1 MIDIN
6 SDVGEFPHLL
16 EDGTYY
22 QLMDYITSINI
33 ACGGHAGDYNFMK
46 TMIRMG
52 IEKNLNIGAHPGFPD
67 KENFGRKLMVMNP
80 SDIKDTIMKQIEN
93 LFEIAVAEKTKLKH
107 VKPHGAL
114 YNQAAK
120 SSTISNA
127 IGLAVKQIDP
137 RLTIVGLSDS
147 LMIDNWK
154 EMGLNVAEEAFA
166 DRAYEA
172 DGSLRNREL
181 ENALI
186 TNPAKAAKQAMMI
199 IKRGEII
206 SMDGNSISINAETIC
221 IHSDTPNALAIA
233 KAVKKIMRTEK

>member
-1 MIDIN
+1 MIDVN

-33 ACGGHAGDYNFMK
+33 ACGGHAGDYNLMK
-46 TMIRMG
+46 AMIRMG
-52 IEKNLNIGAHPGFPD
+52 VEKNVTIGAHPGYPD
-67 KENFGRKLMVMNP
+67 KENFGRKIMVMNP
-80 SDIKDTIMKQIEN
+80 PDIMDTIMKQIEN
-93 LFEIAVAEKTKLKH
+93 LFEIAAAEKTELQH

-120 SSTISNA
+120 SSTIAHA

-137 RLTIVGLSDS
+137 QLTIVGLSDS
-147 LMIDNWK
+147 LMIDTWK
-154 EMGLNVAEEAFA
+154 EMGLNVAGEAFA

-186 TNPAKAAKQAMMI
+186 TNPTQAAKQAMMI
-199 IKRGEII
+199 IKSGEII
-206 SMDGNSISINAETIC
+206 SVDGNTISINAQTIC
-221 IHSDTPNALAIA
+221 IHSDTPNALVIA
-233 KAVKKIMRTEK
+233 KAVKNIED

>member
-1 MIDIN
+1 MIDVN

-33 ACGGHAGDYNFMK
+33 ACGGHAGDYNSMK
-46 TMIRMG
+46 AMIRMG
-52 IEKNLNIGAHPGFPD
+52 IEKNVNIGAHPGYPD
-67 KENFGRKLMVMNP
+67 KENFGRKIMVMNP
-80 SDIKDTIMKQIEN
+80 PDIMDTIMKQIEN
-93 LFEIAVAEKTKLKH
+93 LFEIAAAEKTEVQH

-114 YNQAAK
+114 YNQAIK
-120 SSTISNA
+120 SSTIAHA
-127 IGLAVKQIDP
+127 IGLAVKKIDP
-137 RLTIVGLSDS
+137 QLTIVGLSDS
-147 LMIDNWK
+147 LMIDTWK
-154 EMGLNVAEEAFA
+154 EMGLNVAGEAFA

-186 TNPAKAAKQAMMI
+186 TNPTQAAKQAMMI
-199 IKRGEII
+199 IKSGEII
-206 SMDGNSISINAETIC
+206 SMDGNIISINAQTIC

-233 KAVKKIMRTEK
+233 KAVKNRED

>member
-33 ACGGHAGDYNFMK
+33 ACGGHAGDYNLMK
-46 TMIRMG
+46 AMIRMG
-52 IEKNLNIGAHPGFPD
+52 IEKNVNIGAHPGYPD
-67 KENFGRKLMVMNP
+67 KENFGRKIMVMNP
-80 SDIKDTIMKQIEN
+80 SDIMDTIIKQIEK
-93 LFEIAVAEKTKLKH
+93 LFEIAAAEKTELQH

-120 SSTISNA
+120 SSTIAHA
-127 IGLAVKQIDP
+127 IGLAVKKIDP
-137 RLTIVGLSDS
+137 QLTIVGLSDS
-147 LMIDNWK
+147 LMIDTWK
-154 EMGLNVAEEAFA
+154 EMGLNVAREAFA
-166 DRAYEA
+166 DRSYEA

-186 TNPAKAAKQAMMI
+186 TNPSQAAKQAMMI
-199 IKRGEII
+199 IKSGEII
-206 SMDGNSISINAETIC
+206 SVDGNTISINAQTIC

-233 KAVKKIMRTEK
+233 KAVKNRDD

>member
-33 ACGGHAGDYNFMK
+33 ACGGHAGDYNLMK
-46 TMIRMG
+46 AMIRMG
-52 IEKNLNIGAHPGFPD
+52 IEKNVNIGAHPGYPD
-67 KENFGRKLMVMNP
+67 KENFGRKIMVMNP
-80 SDIKDTIMKQIEN
+80 SDIMDTIIKQIEN
-93 LFEIAVAEKTKLKH
+93 LFEIAAAEKTELQH

-114 YNQAAK
+114 YSQAAK
-120 SSTISNA
+120 SSTIAHA
-127 IGLAVKQIDP
+127 IGLAVKKIDP
-137 RLTIVGLSDS
+137 QLTIVGLSDS
-147 LMIDNWK
+147 LMIDTWK
-154 EMGLNVAEEAFA
+154 EMGLNVAREAFA
-166 DRAYEA
+166 DRSYEA

-186 TNPAKAAKQAMMI
+186 TNPSQAAKQAMMI
-199 IKRGEII
+199 IKSGEII
-206 SMDGNSISINAETIC
+206 SVDGNTISINAQTIC

-233 KAVKKIMRTEK
+233 KAVKNRDD

>member
-1 MIDIN
+1 MIDVN

-33 ACGGHAGDYNFMK
+33 ACGGHAGDYNLMK
-46 TMIRMG
+46 AMIRMG
-52 IEKNLNIGAHPGFPD
+52 IEKNVTIGAHPGYPD
-67 KENFGRKLMVMNP
+67 KENFGRKIMVMNP
-80 SDIKDTIMKQIEN
+80 PDIMDTIMKQIEN
-93 LFEIAVAEKTKLKH
+93 LFEIAAAEKTELQH

-120 SSTISNA
+120 SSTIAHA
-127 IGLAVKQIDP
+127 IGLAVKKIDP
-137 RLTIVGLSDS
+137 QLTIVGLSDS
-147 LMIDNWK
+147 LMIDTWK
-154 EMGLNVAEEAFA
+154 EMGLNVAGEAFA

-186 TNPAKAAKQAMMI
+186 TNPTQAAKQAMMI
-199 IKRGEII
+199 IKSGEII
-206 SMDGNSISINAETIC
+206 SMDGNILSINAQTIC

-233 KAVKKIMRTEK
+233 KAVKNVKD

>member
-22 QLMDYITSINI
+22 RLMDYITSINI

-52 IEKNLNIGAHPGFPD
+52 IEKNVNIGAHPGFPD
-67 KENFGRKLMVMNP
+67 KENFGRKIMVMNP
-80 SDIKDTIMKQIEN
+80 YDITDTIMKQIEN
-93 LFEIAVAEKTKLKH
+93 LFEIAAAEKTELQH

-137 RLTIVGLSDS
+137 KLTVVGLSDS
-147 LMIDNWK
+147 IMIDIWK
-154 EMGLNVAEEAFA
+154 GMGLNVAEEAFA
-166 DRAYEA
+166 DRVYEA

-186 TNPAKAAKQAMMI
+186 TNPTKAAKQAMMI
-199 IKRGEII
+199 IKSGETI
-206 SMDGNSISINAETIC
+206 SMDGNSISINVETIC

-233 KAVKKIMRTEK
+233 KAVKIRSAEI

>member
-1 MIDIN
+1 
-6 SDVGEFPHLL
+6 
-16 EDGTYY
+16 
-22 QLMDYITSINI
+22 
-33 ACGGHAGDYNFMK
+33 MK

-52 IEKNLNIGAHPGFPD
+52 IEKNVNIGAHPGFPD
-67 KENFGRKLMVMNP
+67 KENFGRKIMVMNP
-80 SDIKDTIMKQIEN
+80 YDITDTIMKQIEN
-93 LFEIAVAEKTKLKH
+93 LFEIAAAEKTEIQH

-137 RLTIVGLSDS
+137 QLTIVGLSDS
-147 LMIDNWK
+147 LMIDIWK
-154 EMGLNVAEEAFA
+154 EMDLNVAEEAFA

-199 IKRGEII
+199 MKSGEII
-206 SMDGNSISINAETIC
+206 SMDGNTISINAQTIC

-233 KAVKKIMRTEK
+233 KAVKIRSAEI

>member
-1 MIDIN
+1 MIDVN
-6 SDVGEFPHLL
+6 SDVGEFHHLL

-33 ACGGHAGDYNFMK
+33 ACGGHAGDYNLMK
-46 TMIRMG
+46 AMIRMG
-52 IEKNLNIGAHPGFPD
+52 IEKNVTIGAHPGYPD
-67 KENFGRKLMVMNP
+67 KENFGRKIMVMNP
-80 SDIKDTIMKQIEN
+80 PDIMDTIMKQIEN
-93 LFEIAVAEKTKLKH
+93 LFEIAAAEKTELQH

-120 SSTISNA
+120 SSTIAHA
-127 IGLAVKQIDP
+127 IGLAVKKIDP
-137 RLTIVGLSDS
+137 QLTIVGLSDS
-147 LMIDNWK
+147 LMIDTWK
-154 EMGLNVAEEAFA
+154 EMGLNVAGEAFA

-186 TNPAKAAKQAMMI
+186 TNPTQAAKQAMMI
-199 IKRGEII
+199 IKSGEII
-206 SMDGNSISINAETIC
+206 SMDGNILSINAQTIC

-233 KAVKKIMRTEK
+233 KAVKNVKD

>member
-33 ACGGHAGDYNFMK
+33 ACGGHAGDYNLMK
-46 TMIRMG
+46 AMIRMG
-52 IEKNLNIGAHPGFPD
+52 IEKNVNIGAHPGYPD
-67 KENFGRKLMVMNP
+67 KENFGRKIMDMNP
-80 SDIKDTIMKQIEN
+80 PDIMDTIMKQIEN
-93 LFEIAVAEKTKLKH
+93 LFEIAAAEKTELQH

-120 SSTISNA
+120 SSTIAHA
-127 IGLAVKQIDP
+127 IGLAVKKIDP
-137 RLTIVGLSDS
+137 QLTIVGLSDS
-147 LMIDNWK
+147 LMIDTWK
-154 EMGLNVAEEAFA
+154 EMGLNVAREAFA
-166 DRAYEA
+166 DRSYEA

-186 TNPAKAAKQAMMI
+186 TNSSQAAKQAMMI
-199 IKRGEII
+199 IKSGEII
-206 SMDGNSISINAETIC
+206 SVDGNTISINAQTIC
-221 IHSDTPNALAIA
+221 IHSDTTNSLAIA
-233 KAVKKIMRTEK
+233 KAVEDIED

>member
-1 MIDIN
+1 MIDVN

-33 ACGGHAGDYNFMK
+33 ACGGHAGDYNLMK
-46 TMIRMG
+46 AMIRMG
-52 IEKNLNIGAHPGFPD
+52 VEKNVTIGAHPGYPD
-67 KENFGRKLMVMNP
+67 KENFGRKIMDMNP
-80 SDIKDTIMKQIEN
+80 PDIMDTIMKQIEN
-93 LFEIAVAEKTKLKH
+93 LFEIAAAENTELQH

-120 SSTISNA
+120 SSTIAHA

-137 RLTIVGLSDS
+137 QLTIVGLSDS
-147 LMIDNWK
+147 LMIDTWK
-154 EMGLNVAEEAFA
+154 EMGLNVAGEAFA
-166 DRAYEA
+166 DRSYEA

-186 TNPAKAAKQAMMI
+186 TNPTQAAKQAMMI
-199 IKRGEII
+199 IKSGEII
-206 SMDGNSISINAETIC
+206 SMDGNILSINAQTIC
-221 IHSDTPNALAIA
+221 IHSDTP
-233 KAVKKIMRTEK
+233 KCFSDRQSSKK

>member
-1 MIDIN
+1 
-6 SDVGEFPHLL
+6 
-16 EDGTYY
+16 
-22 QLMDYITSINI
+22 
-33 ACGGHAGDYNFMK
+33 MK

-52 IEKNLNIGAHPGFPD
+52 IEKNVNIGAHPGFPD

-107 VKPHGAL
+107 VKPHGSL

-199 IKRGEII
+199 IKSGEII
-206 SMDGNSISINAETIC
+206 SMDGNSISINAQSIC

-233 KAVKKIMRTEK
+233 KAVKKIMRTEI

>member
-1 MIDIN
+1 MIDVN

-33 ACGGHAGDYNFMK
+33 ACGGHAGDYNLMK
-46 TMIRMG
+46 AMIRMG
-52 IEKNLNIGAHPGFPD
+52 IEKNVTIGAHPGYPD
-67 KENFGRKLMVMNP
+67 KENFGRKIMDMNP
-80 SDIKDTIMKQIEN
+80 PDIMDTIMKQIEN
-93 LFEIAVAEKTKLKH
+93 LFEIAAAEKTELQH

-120 SSTISNA
+120 SSTIAHA
-127 IGLAVKQIDP
+127 IGLAVKKIDP
-137 RLTIVGLSDS
+137 QLTIVGLSDS
-147 LMIDNWK
+147 LMIDTWK
-154 EMGLNVAEEAFA
+154 EMGLNVAGEAFA

-186 TNPAKAAKQAMMI
+186 TNPTQAAKQAMMI
-199 IKRGEII
+199 IKSGEII
-206 SMDGNSISINAETIC
+206 SMDGNILSINAQTIC

-233 KAVKKIMRTEK
+233 KAVKNRED

>member
-1 MIDIN
+1 MIDVN

-33 ACGGHAGDYNFMK
+33 ACGGHAGDYNLMK
-46 TMIRMG
+46 AMIRMG
-52 IEKNLNIGAHPGFPD
+52 IEKNVTIGAHPGYPD
-67 KENFGRKLMVMNP
+67 KENFGRKIMVMNP
-80 SDIKDTIMKQIEN
+80 PDIMDTIMKQIEN
-93 LFEIAVAEKTKLKH
+93 LFEIAAAENTELQH

-120 SSTISNA
+120 SSTIAHA
-127 IGLAVKQIDP
+127 IGLSVKKIDP
-137 RLTIVGLSDS
+137 QLTIVGLSDS
-147 LMIDNWK
+147 LMIDTWK
-154 EMGLNVAEEAFA
+154 EMGLNVAGEAFA

-186 TNPAKAAKQAMMI
+186 TNPTQAAKQAMMI
-199 IKRGEII
+199 IKSGEII
-206 SMDGNSISINAETIC
+206 SMDGNIISINAQTIC

-233 KAVKKIMRTEK
+233 KAVKNRED

>member
-1 MIDIN
+1 
-6 SDVGEFPHLL
+6 
-16 EDGTYY
+16 
-22 QLMDYITSINI
+22 
-33 ACGGHAGDYNFMK
+33 MK

-52 IEKNLNIGAHPGFPD
+52 IEKNVNIGAHPGFPD

-166 DRAYEA
+166 DRAYES

-181 ENALI
+181 ENSLI

-199 IKRGEII
+199 L
-206 SMDGNSISINAETIC
+206 SL
-221 IHSDTPNALAIA
+221 IHI
-233 KAVKKIMRTEK
+233 